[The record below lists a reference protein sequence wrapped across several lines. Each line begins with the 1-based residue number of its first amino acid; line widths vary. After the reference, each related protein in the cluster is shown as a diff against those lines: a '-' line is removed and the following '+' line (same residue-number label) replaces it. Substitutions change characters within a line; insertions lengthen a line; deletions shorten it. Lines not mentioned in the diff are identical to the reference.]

1 MNAFVLNLTLLVILM
16 ATLTFTW
23 VQVLATL
30 PSSVNKHHWPDL
42 AAGQWQDVV
51 RLLGVHTAAP
61 QGELLLR
68 ARQQPQQ
75 HLERKRTSTSAPYVV
90 FAVTSGQQSTHCGH
104 WSQAEWEGWLS
115 IFSTK
120 VCVSLMAS
128 GWTYRGPLGQTVEVG
143 VQRRREH
150 VQVEWVD
157 VALQPITDLVES
169 GGHTDTMFAASTD
182 HFFFY
187 YWRSLHLKRNT
198 TTGKKIW
205 MKSCGIQLQV
215 LVIVLKL
222 LIYIV
227 PISFLNVIAEYFSF
241 GLLTT

>member
-1 MNAFVLNLTLLVILM
+1 MLWYLTLLVILM

-128 GWTYRGPLGQTVEVG
+128 GWTYRGPLGQTVEVS

-169 GGHTDTMFAASTD
+169 GGHTDTMFAASTNL
-182 HFFFY
+182 FFFLLLKGFTFKEKY
-187 YWRSLHLKRNT
+187 NNRKKNMIEKLWNSTTSPGYSSKATDLHRPNLIFKRDCW
-198 TTGKKIW
+198 IF
-205 MKSCGIQLQV
+205 QLWFTDNIT
-215 LVIVLKL
+215 L
-222 LIYIV
+222 
-227 PISFLNVIAEYFSF
+227 
-241 GLLTT
+241 

>member
-1 MNAFVLNLTLLVILM
+1 MNAFVLNLTSLVFLM

-90 FAVTSGQQSTHCGH
+90 FAVTSGQQSTHCRH

-120 VCVSLMAS
+120 VCVFRWWQAAEH
-128 GWTYRGPLGQTVEVG
+128 TEVLWD
-143 VQRRREH
+143 RRLRL
-150 VQVEWVD
+150 
-157 VALQPITDLVES
+157 AFS
-169 GGHTDTMFAASTD
+169 GGVNTS
-182 HFFFY
+182 
-187 YWRSLHLKRNT
+187 RSN
-198 TTGKKIW
+198 GS
-205 MKSCGIQLQV
+205 M
-215 LVIVLKL
+215 
-222 LIYIV
+222 
-227 PISFLNVIAEYFSF
+227 
-241 GLLTT
+241 